1 MFISRAP
8 LRISFFGGSTD
19 YKDFYSEHGS
29 LLIGTTID
37 KFAFTGLRYRPRFLD
52 RHTYV
57 AYSNYDIVDDVEHI
71 NNPLIRETLKY
82 YNIFQHIDLITFN
95 DIPSR
100 TGLGG
105 SSSFCVSLIHSI
117 YKLLNKVPDKNTI
130 IDEAIDIERNV
141 LKDSG
146 GIQDQIWAGY
156 GGFNSIVIK
165 KDGKYIVKPL
175 PISKEFILEFKQSLT
190 LIYTNIQRDTSDIAK
205 SHENTDKTHLL
216 KIAKEGLDYFT
227 NENIRGIGKLIQM
240 SWEEKKSISN
250 LISTNEV
257 DEIIT
262 NVLSNGAYGAKLLGS
277 GGCGFVCVVGPPK
290 TISKINHIYKDR
302 ILNFEF
308 DTEGSQTVLS

>member
-52 RHTYV
+52 RQTYV

-82 YNIFQHIDLITFN
+82 FNIFQHIDLITFN

-117 YKLLNKVPDKNTI
+117 YKLLNKPPDTNTI
-130 IDEAIDIERNV
+130 IDQAIDIERNV

-156 GGFNSIVIK
+156 GGFNSIVIN
-165 KDGKYIVKPL
+165 KDGKYLVKPL
-175 PISKEFILEFKQSLT
+175 PISREFISEFKQSLT

-205 SHENTDKTHLL
+205 SHENTDKTNLL
-216 KIAKEGLDYFT
+216 SIAKEGLNCFT
-227 NENIRGIGKLIQM
+227 NEDVQGVGELIKT
-240 SWEEKKSISN
+240 SWEEKRCISD
-250 LISTNEV
+250 LISTNDV
-257 DEIIT
+257 DDIIS

-277 GGCGFVCVVGPPK
+277 GGCGFICVVGPPK
-290 TISKINHIYKDR
+290 TISKINHIYKDK
-302 ILNFEF
+302 ILDFQF

>member
-257 DEIIT
+257 DDIIT

>member
-52 RHTYV
+52 RRTYV

-117 YKLLNKVPDKNTI
+117 YKLLNKVPDRNTI
-130 IDEAIDIERNV
+130 INEAIDIERNV

-175 PISKEFILEFKQSLT
+175 PISKEFISEFKQSLT

-205 SHENTDKTHLL
+205 SHENIDKTHLL
-216 KIAKEGLDYFT
+216 SIAKEGLDYFT
-227 NENIRGIGKLIQM
+227 KENIQGIGKLIQM

>member
-1 MFISRAP
+1 MFISKAP
-8 LRISFFGGSTD
+8 VRVSFFGGSTD
-19 YKDFYSEHGS
+19 YKDFYSQHGS

-37 KFAFTGLRYRPRFLD
+37 KFAFTGLRYRPMFLD
-52 RHTYV
+52 RQTYV

-82 YNIFQHIDLITFN
+82 FNIFQYIDLITFN

-117 YKLLNKVPDKNTI
+117 YKLLNKKADTNTI
-130 IDEAIDIERNV
+130 IDQAIDIERNV

-156 GGFNSIVIK
+156 GGFNSIVIEK
-165 KDGKYIVKPL
+165 SGKYLVKPL
-175 PISKEFILEFKQSLT
+175 PISAEFISEFKQSLT
-190 LIYTNIQRDTSDIAK
+190 LIYTNIQRDTNDIAK
-205 SHENTDKTHLL
+205 SHENTNKTSLL
-216 KIAKEGLDYFT
+216 SIAKAGLTCFT
-227 NENIRGIGKLIQM
+227 NEDIQGVGKLIKT

-257 DEIIT
+257 DKIIN
-262 NVLSNGAYGAKLLGS
+262 NVISHGAYGAKLLGS
-277 GGCGFVCVVGPPK
+277 GGSGFICVVGPPN
-290 TISKINHIYKDR
+290 TINKINHMYKNR
-302 ILNFEF
+302 ILNFQF